1 MKYRS
6 RSEIIAMILQAANKG
21 ATKTRIMYGAY
32 LSYAQ
37 VQEYLK
43 FLQEKELLSYEQ
55 GTHLY
60 KLSEKGLH
68 YLHAFDQ
75 INDIISVSGKAT
87 VPTATVDE
95 TVPFESS

>member
-1 MKYRS
+1 
-6 RSEIIAMILQAANKG
+6 
-21 ATKTRIMYGAY
+21 MYGAY

-37 VQEYLK
+37 VQEYLQ
-43 FLQEKELLSYEQ
+43 FLQEKELLGYEQ

-60 KLSEKGLH
+60 KLTEKGLH

-87 VPTATVDE
+87 VPTAVVDE
-95 TVPFESS
+95 PVSI